1 MTGDHV
7 TNDFLDN
14 LGANQY
20 LKMHNKERPNMT
32 KFLMFTKESCGPCG
46 LVKKYIGALEDS
58 RESVIEEIYLEDVS
72 DVPIPE
78 ENLSLAKKYGV
89 TATPVLVIADANG
102 ELLETYIGGL
112 PITQNIRKLW
122 EKYDV

>member
-1 MTGDHV
+1 MIGDNV

-20 LKMHNKERPNMT
+20 LKMHNKDRPNMT

-46 LVKKYIGALEDS
+46 LVKRYIGALGDS

-78 ENLSLAKKYGV
+78 ENLALAKKYGV
-89 TATPVLVIADANG
+89 TATPVLVIADENG

-112 PITQNIRKLW
+112 PITQNIRKVW
-122 EKYDV
+122 DKYEV